1 MPAWAWVQEPPV
13 GLAPEQREQRP
24 QGLGGVPEQDDL
36 GGAGAAQPG
45 RVGLDLDGPD
55 PEPGRAR
62 WPPTGSWSRPAAGC
76 RRRPRACSDGRVPST
91 PMQPVVN
98 GWSSG
103 TAALPGRDLTTGP
116 ATASATASS
125 SSRASS
131 APAPTSR
138 ATRPP
143 WLSTSAARCRSASG
157 GTPGPA
163 VNSGAVGGVPV
174 GVVSIHGL
182 VSAAVS
188 SRPGGKVMCE
198 TVPLARAWPIPMST
212 TAGICTGT
220 LTRTL

>member
-1 MPAWAWVQEPPV
+1 MPAWACSRNPRSVLRRSSGSSAPRVSAASPSRVTSVAPEPPKRAGSV
-13 GLAPEQREQRP
+13 SIWTALTLA
-24 QGLGGVPEQDDL
+24 GSGTLAAHGKLVPTSS
-36 GGAGAAQPG
+36 
-45 RVGLDLDGPD
+45 RVSAPS
-55 PEPGRAR
+55 RA
-62 WPPTGSWSRPAAGC
+62 S
-76 RRRPRACSDGRVPST
+76 SDGRVPST
-91 PMQPVVN
+91 PMQPVVE

-103 TAALPGRDLTTGP
+103 TAALPGRDLTTGA

-131 APAPTSR
+131 PPAPTSR
-138 ATRPP
+138 ATRAP
-143 WLSTSAARCRSASG
+143 WLSTPAARSRSASG
-157 GTPGPA
+157 GMPGPA

-182 VSAAVS
+182 VSDAVS
-188 SRPGGKVMCE
+188 SRPGGKVMCD